1 MKYDITKQT
10 APKMPN
16 LGKGT
21 ECIKLLLSQA
31 SKDMHE
37 PLVPMLF
44 PSLGAHIS
52 GAEFQYP
59 DLTWQEPTGLMANLV
74 ADSGCNK
81 GQLSY
86 LVEANCRDFRLH
98 DKGEMAKI
106 DAWQRLPKT
115 NDKPARPETAL
126 FFPPADCTRAAFI
139 QNALALEKF
148 GSRSQYLNMPE
159 VEMADGLCGGH
170 KQVSHMLRNIYD
182 VKRAGALR
190 ATDGGVTGERLFLQL
205 QKVLPSLVHHHLPPG
220 CKDFSDYYLKSDG
233 KTFDNSS

>member
-126 FFPPADCTRAAFI
+126 FFPPADCTR
-139 QNALALEKF
+139 K
-148 GSRSQYLNMPE
+148 
-159 VEMADGLCGGH
+159 GG
-170 KQVSHMLRNIYD
+170 
-182 VKRAGALR
+182 
-190 ATDGGVTGERLFLQL
+190 
-205 QKVLPSLVHHHLPPG
+205 SLV
-220 CKDFSDYYLKSDG
+220 SR
-233 KTFDNSS
+233 TAIW